1 MSNKAEPKTDVKMKL
16 IGEDGNAF
24 YILGKVCK
32 ALRDAGYPL
41 PTLIPNSGRRLAHR
55 PFGSSVS
62 KSLLVSSISKH
73 PVLGKYRA
81 HAWLWVQG

>member
-1 MSNKAEPKTDVKMKL
+1 MSNKAEPKTNVKGKL

-41 PTLIPNSGRRLAHR
+41 PTLIPNSGRELAHR
-55 PFGSSVS
+55 PFGYSVFKEPSSF
-62 KSLLVSSISKH
+62 LYFQA
-73 PVLGKYRA
+73 PGAGKIFLPM
-81 HAWLWVQG
+81 H